1 MNNVIINVNYWNL
14 ILVKIKLLIQIVH
27 NLIIHK
33 LVKHILGVNLIMIHK
48 HVIKYYMNHVL
59 LYIHKLNVKI
69 MDVYGKMIQVVIIIM
84 EIAVNMKIKKNVNKI
99 FKIIDNVYGIL
110 IFIK

>member
-1 MNNVIINVNYWNL
+1 
-14 ILVKIKLLIQIVH
+14 
-27 NLIIHK
+27 
-33 LVKHILGVNLIMIHK
+33 
-48 HVIKYYMNHVL
+48 
-59 LYIHKLNVKI
+59 

-84 EIAVNMKIKKNVNKI
+84 EIVVNMKIKKNVNKI